1 MDLAL
6 VLFLGGLVIIAWIFF
21 WARSQE
27 EQAASPNRSWLP
39 ENLPML
45 ESGEAVIVAHQH
57 GKLLYINTPARQMFQ
72 VKGGVPSLTLIAE
85 KVNPPN
91 TFLELFAQDGHASFQ
106 IDGQWIQASSYSVPV
121 TSDEIRTVVV
131 FRPLTN
137 TNGDDSLLDM
147 SRAISII
154 NEIGDTLNA
163 TIGLEPVLQT
173 ILTIVGKHIPFDA
186 AEITLWDESSRIM
199 VQRGWSGDTSYLIA
213 LAGTGGFYEVGEGIT
228 GWIAENRQP
237 ILIDGIEPSGVQSKL
252 ETGLKSFVGTPISL
266 GDQFIGSME
275 LASNQTSAFTA
286 GDMALLQAISK
297 SVAVTIYNADVYTQ
311 QATRINDIAT
321 FQRSVYTSRTTQQGV
336 QHIYATLNERIATL
350 LDSDMCGIL
359 LYDSQRKG
367 LAMQVPVH
375 GLPEAL
381 VRNIFIPLPANA
393 PQTEI
398 WENQQYWMSNDVPDE
413 PLVQSLGLE
422 PIVSLAGIANTIWML
437 LELGGS
443 RIGVIAVSNKRTAS
457 GFSTADIQN
466 LTILSAQAAVVI
478 ENMRLFER
486 EQQMDAELV
495 GLQEMTNAIGTL
507 SHEAEFYSDITER
520 IGKLMNMQTA
530 GILLYNEATEQ
541 LIPQLPIYGGDND
554 LAKDYVVSVAP
565 GSVMRQF
572 WQEEI
577 YWYSNHAQS
586 DTLFYAA
593 ELDEIYAKMKI
604 EKTMFG
610 VMQAGGRR
618 LGVVQVANKLDGEDF
633 TDSDARLLLI
643 FATQA
648 GAIIENSRLYREAQ
662 RSAEQAQGLRRIAE
676 LAGNVLT
683 SQESITP
690 VLAEIANLTRCDL
703 VYVNVLEGASL
714 VTYPRYT
721 HNFNLT
727 EPIFQ
732 DIYAPNFEHSVA
744 LSQRSFITENA
755 KEDPLVLPSY
765 KQIAH
770 RIGINNSL
778 IVPLSF
784 GERQLG
790 EIGIAN
796 TLDGRSFTHAD
807 IEVMQVIASQI
818 AAALDRLLLY
828 EATGENLSRR
838 IEELDAVSRVSN
850 ELTSTLDLD
859 QILHVIAEE
868 SIRATGAGGC
878 TIALIPEGSA
888 SEQMPLVEKRLGLD
902 NADMLS
908 DAELEA
914 IRANGAPVNITDY
927 EFSTLE
933 PAPDHAR
940 SALVVPIY
948 HYENIIGVIHLYH
961 ESPNHFDERAAA
973 FMLTMAVKASLGYG
987 NAVRYREQIERSEN
1001 LRRRVD
1007 QLNRIFELGHMVQ
1020 TNADPEI
1027 ILEAIAY
1034 SVQQSVGFDTI
1045 VMLLLDESTRTLQ
1058 RVASAGLP
1066 LDQFQASKADV
1077 LPLTVAEQLFNPD
1090 YRISESFFYPI
1101 EKIKDW
1107 YVEGVESL
1115 SAKYDGNRTLDMSGK
1130 DHWHDG
1136 DLFVVRLTGPSGAL
1150 IGLMALDRPHDNM
1163 RPDRGT
1169 VEVLEIFA
1177 NQAASTIENAR
1188 LYLSTVANAEQEAK
1202 LNDIMEALSRS
1213 LKVEDVV
1220 RAAAEGTRKLIRY
1233 IRMTIVLTN
1242 ESNQFDFHHII
1253 PSETDETLNIISETR
1268 PRLPHGV
1275 LRKALD
1281 ERTDTLYIGDDQAEQ
1296 YDDLREWRE
1305 GGEHGTLILPMLIA
1319 GDVLGVIHIGADAE
1333 SAHILR
1339 EERQLLRRLNHAV
1352 IGSVQNALLFDQAVK
1367 LQITM
1372 ESRANQLAA
1381 LTEVSSRITS
1391 SLERDEVINLAV
1403 EEMAWLLPYTSLSIW
1418 RRHGSFMVLEQASV
1432 ETGFIGS
1439 RFLLS
1444 DYEPTRQ
1451 VVDSQRIVV
1460 TDGRITLPNIAPHA
1474 NFQSWMGIPL
1484 VNQGHVVGM
1493 MMLADAKPNVYDG
1506 RSDQNIA
1513 FAFAAQVAIA
1523 LANADLFEQTFDRT
1537 NELGMLLEAAQA
1549 TALTT
1554 DLDSVFKTVVDLM
1567 FNALEMDKCAIM
1579 IWNEV
1584 DNSLEVQLDI
1594 SQEDTFTTN
1603 HPLIGSGTVYDL
1615 AHYPARLRALRDRE
1629 VVVISRD
1636 DDSLAFQHEIASLR
1650 QSGEY
1655 ARMLVPLVINEVS
1668 RGLIVLGTQSN
1679 EIISQQK
1686 VRLARAL
1693 GSQVAVAIENAR
1705 LSAETTAHFEESL
1718 LINDLSRA
1726 ISSTLDLEDMFSVV
1740 REQLPS
1746 VTGASEMY
1754 LALYDQQTES
1764 ITFPLAVNRGETY
1777 GIQPRKLNNDEVS
1790 FIIKHRRPLNLGAE
1804 YYSTDELRESLG
1816 IVNGEGEAKSYLGVP
1831 LIAGDE
1837 VYGVL
1842 AVRDTQRTRAFT
1854 INEQRILTTVGAQL
1868 GAAIQNARLFRQVTS
1883 FADDLENEVAE
1894 RTRELEE
1901 ERDRIDKLYQ
1911 ITSELARTLDMDH
1924 LMPRALGMVS
1934 KAVNAKDGVIM
1945 QLDPI
1950 TDQLYSRAV
1959 LNPNSLYDS
1968 PTSERQLHPAER
1980 VARSL
1985 IMEDE
1990 TVRMINYLPDEDYW
2004 DESIPTWNV
2013 WKSALAI
2020 LLETNEELLGVMV
2033 LLSDERD
2040 AFQEAHVR
2048 LVVAAG
2054 NQVAS
2059 SINNAELYKMIR
2071 EQAERLG
2078 TLLRAE
2084 QEEADKNK
2092 AILEGIADGVVLAD
2106 TDGKILLF
2114 NNAAERIFQMPRNQ
2128 ALGQQLSQITG
2139 VYGATAASW
2148 AQRLEQKLRNPD
2160 EIEHDFLDERIT
2172 LADRT
2177 VSVHLSPVYTEDK
2190 FLGTVSVFRD
2200 ITSEVLA
2207 ERSKSEFV
2215 ANVSHE
2221 FRTPLTSIKGYNDL
2235 ILMGAFGEVGEQQK
2249 MMLTTI
2255 KENITRLAA
2264 LVEDVL
2270 NISKIDSGREHLTVQ
2285 MLDINKVVEQ
2295 VLDHLLQRP
2304 QHQNKHFTVN
2314 FDVVSDL
2321 PLIQGDVEKLTQVI
2335 NNLIDNA
2342 FNYTPS
2348 GGTIGIEL
2356 VPQDE
2361 EERLLISVSDT
2372 GVGIP
2377 ENFRES
2383 VWERFK
2389 RDDETA
2395 VTLEVAGTG
2404 LGLSI
2409 VKELVEMHNGQV
2421 WFESEVN
2428 VGTTFYITL
2437 PYYQPQYYYSGGNKN

>member
-21 WARSQE
+21 WTRSQE
-27 EQAASPNRSWLP
+27 EQAASSKHSWLP
-39 ENLPML
+39 EDLPSL
-45 ESGEAVIVAHQH
+45 NTGDAVVVTHQH
-57 GKLLYINTPARQMFQ
+57 GKLLYINEPARKLFKY
-72 VKGGVPSLTLIAE
+72 KGGLPTLIQLSQ

-91 TFLELFAQDGHASFQ
+91 TFLELFAQNGLASFQ
-106 IDGQWIQASSYSVPV
+106 IDGQWLQASSHSIPI
-121 TSDEIRTVVV
+121 TGEETRTVLIL
-131 FRPLTN
+131 RPLTN
-137 TNGDDSLLDM
+137 KGGEDDLLDM
-147 SRAISII
+147 SRSISII
-154 NEIGDTLNA
+154 NEIGDTINA
-163 TIGLEPVLQT
+163 TVGLEPVLQT

-186 AEITLWDESSRIM
+186 AEISLWDETNRIM
-199 VQRGWSGDTSYLIA
+199 VQRGWSGDTGYLIA
-213 LAGTGGFYEVGEGIT
+213 LAGTGGFYEVGQGIT

-237 ILIDGIEPSGVQSKL
+237 LLIDGIDPSGVKSKL
-252 ETGLKSFVGTPISL
+252 DTDLKSFVGTPISL
-266 GDQFIGSME
+266 GEQFIGSME
-275 LASNQTSAFTA
+275 FASNETGKFNA
-286 GDMALLQAISK
+286 GDMALLQSISK
-297 SVAVTIYNADVYTQ
+297 SVAGAIYNADVYAQ
-311 QATRINDIAT
+311 QATRISDIAT
-321 FQRSVYTSRTTQQGV
+321 FQRSIYTSRTTQQGV
-336 QHIYATLNERIATL
+336 QHIYATLNEKIATL

-359 LYDSQRKG
+359 LYDSQRNG

-398 WENQQYWMSNDVPDE
+398 WENQQYWLSNDVQDE
-413 PLVQSLGLE
+413 PLVKALGLE
-422 PIVSLAGIANTIWML
+422 PVVSLAGIANTIWML

-443 RIGVIAVSNKRTAS
+443 RIGVIAVSNRRTES
-457 GFSTADIQN
+457 GFSSADIQN

-486 EQQMDAELV
+486 EQQMDAELA

-507 SHEAEFYSDITER
+507 SHETEFYSDITER
-520 IGKLMNMQTA
+520 IGKLMNMETA
-530 GILLYNEATEQ
+530 GILLYDEATER
-541 LIPQLPIYGGDND
+541 LVPRLPIYGGDNT
-554 LAKDYVVSVAP
+554 LAKDYFVSVAS

-593 ELDEIYAKMKI
+593 ELDEIYAQMKI

-683 SQESITP
+683 SQESMTP
-690 VLAEIANLTRCDL
+690 VLVEIAALTQVDL
-703 VYVNVLEGASL
+703 VYINVLEGASL
-714 VTYPRYT
+714 VTYPRFTY
-721 HNFNLT
+721 NFHLT

-744 LSQRSFITENA
+744 LSQRPFITTNA

-765 KQIAH
+765 KQIAY
-770 RIGINNSL
+770 RIGINDSL

-790 EIGIAN
+790 EIGIGN
-796 TLDGRSFTHAD
+796 RLNGQPYTQSDV
-807 IEVMQVIASQI
+807 EVMQVIASQI

-859 QILHVIAEE
+859 QILLVLAEE
-868 SIRATGAGGC
+868 SIRATGATGC
-878 TIALIPEGSA
+878 TIALIPQGSA
-888 SEQMPLVEKRLGLD
+888 DERMPTVEWRLGLD
-902 NADMLS
+902 KADMLT

-914 IRANGAPVNITDY
+914 IRAKGEPVNITDY
-927 EFSTLE
+927 DLSTLDR
-933 PAPDHAR
+933 APDQAR

-948 HYENIIGVIHLYH
+948 HYEHIIGVIHLYH
-961 ESPNHFDERAAA
+961 EQPNHFDERAAA

-987 NAVRYREQIERSEN
+987 NAVRYREQIERSES

-1020 TNADPEI
+1020 TNAEPEI

-1045 VMLLLDESTRTLQ
+1045 VMLLLDENTNSLI

-1066 LDQFQASKADV
+1066 LDQFEASKADV
-1077 LPLTVAEQLFNPD
+1077 LPLTVAEQLFNPN
-1090 YRISESFFYPI
+1090 YRISESFFFPI

-1115 SAKYDGNRTLDMSGK
+1115 SAHYDGNRTLDMSGK
-1130 DHWHDG
+1130 YQWHDG

-1150 IGLMALDRPHDNM
+1150 IGLMCLDRPHDNM
-1163 RPDRGT
+1163 RPERGT

-1188 LYLSTVANAEQEAK
+1188 LYLSSVANAEQEAR
-1202 LNDIMEALSRS
+1202 LNDIMEVMSRS

-1220 RAAAEGTRKLIRY
+1220 KAAAEGTRKLVPY
-1233 IRMTIVLTN
+1233 VRMTFVLNGDEGEFNFYHVIPN
-1242 ESNQFDFHHII
+1242 ESDNLDII
-1253 PSETDETLNIISETR
+1253 NETR
-1268 PRLPHGV
+1268 PRLAQGV
-1275 LRKALD
+1275 IRQALD
-1281 ERTDTLYIGDDQAEQ
+1281 TRLDTLYIGDDQSKE
-1296 YDDLREWRE
+1296 YGDLAEWRE
-1305 GGEHGTLILPMLIA
+1305 SGEYGTLILPMLMA
-1319 GDVLGVIHIGADAE
+1319 GDALGIIHIGTDEGTTA
-1333 SAHILR
+1333 ILR
-1339 EERQLLRRLNHAV
+1339 EERQLLRRLAH
-1352 IGSVQNALLFDQAVK
+1352 SVVGAIQNALLFDQAVK
-1367 LQITM
+1367 LQLTM

-1381 LTEVSSRITS
+1381 LTEVSGRITS
-1391 SLERDEVINLAV
+1391 SLEREEVINLAV
-1403 EEMAWLLPYTSLSIW
+1403 EEMAWLLPYASLSIW
-1418 RRHGSFMVLEQASV
+1418 RRHGSFMILEQASV
-1432 ETGFIGS
+1432 ETNFLES
-1439 RFLLS
+1439 RFFFGDFES
-1444 DYEPTRQ
+1444 TRQ
-1451 VVDSQRIVV
+1451 VVESQRIVV
-1460 TDGRITLPNIAPHA
+1460 TDGRIELPNIAPHTH
-1474 NFQSWMGIPL
+1474 FQSWMGIPL

-1493 MMLADAKPNVYDG
+1493 MMLADGKPNVYDG

-1567 FNALEMDKCAIM
+1567 FNALEMDNCAIM
-1579 IWNEV
+1579 VWNEV

-1594 SQEDTFTTN
+1594 SQGDAFTAN
-1603 HPLIGSGTVYDL
+1603 KPLIGSGMVYDL
-1615 AHYPARLRALRDRE
+1615 AHYPARARALKDRE

-1636 DDSLAFQHEIASLR
+1636 DDSIAFQHEIASLR
-1650 QSGEY
+1650 QTGEY

-1679 EIISQQK
+1679 EIVSQQK

-1726 ISSTLDLEDMFSVV
+1726 ISSTLDLEDMFGVV

-1746 VTGASEMY
+1746 VTGAGELY
-1754 LALYDQQTES
+1754 LALYDQQTET
-1764 ITFPLAVNRGETY
+1764 ITFPLAVNQGEVY
-1777 GIQPRKLNNDEVS
+1777 GIQPRKLNSDEVS

-1804 YYSTDELRESLG
+1804 YYSTDELRQSLG
-1816 IVNGEGEAKSYLGVP
+1816 IVNGEGNAKSYLGVP

-1883 FADDLENEVAE
+1883 FADDLEREVAE

-1911 ITSELARTLDMDH
+1911 ITSELARTLDMEH

-1959 LNPNSLYDS
+1959 INPASLYDS

-1980 VARSL
+1980 IARSL

-1990 TVRMINYLPDEDYW
+1990 TVRLINDLSQEDYW
-2004 DESIPTWNV
+2004 TDDIPSYSK
-2013 WKSALAI
+2013 WKSALAL

-2128 ALGQQLSQITG
+2128 ALSQQLSQITG

-2160 EIEHDFLDERIT
+2160 DIERDFLDERIT

-2207 ERSKSEFV
+2207 EQSKSEFV

-2235 ILMGAFGEVGEQQK
+2235 ILMGAFGEVGDQQK

-2255 KENITRLAA
+2255 KDNITRLAA

-2270 NISKIDSGREHLTVQ
+2270 NISKIDSGREHLIVQ
-2285 MLDINKVVEQ
+2285 MIDINKVVSQ
-2295 VLDHLLQRP
+2295 VIEHLLQRP
-2304 QHQNKHFTVN
+2304 QHLNKKFTIN
-2314 FDVVSDL
+2314 FDVVEDL
-2321 PLIQGDVEKLTQVI
+2321 PLIQGDMDKLTQVI

-2348 GGTIGIEL
+2348 GGTINIAL
-2356 VPQDE
+2356 TPQDD
-2361 EERLLISVSDT
+2361 EERLLIAVSDT

-2377 ENFRES
+2377 ENFRTS

-2389 RDDETA
+2389 RDDDTA

-2437 PYYQPQYYYSGGNKN
+2437 PYYQPQHYYSGGKKN